1 MTTETIEFQAKVY
14 VYDLNNC
21 ARENG
26 FKPDETWQLSLA
38 TNDEKKAIEKK
49 YHPTMSTKVL
59 PEFLGELFGLV
70 KEKMIQAKSEMEKK
84 FDGDTL
90 FNKTNEH
97 QYLIAFNPKRERR
110 H

>member
-1 MTTETIEFQAKVY
+1 MTTETIEYQAKVY

-26 FKPDETWQLSLA
+26 FKADESWELNLA
-38 TNDEKKAIEKK
+38 TAEEKKAIEKK
-49 YHPTMSTKVL
+49 YFPTVSAKVL
-59 PEFLGELFGLV
+59 PEILGELFGLV
-70 KEKMIQAKSEMEKK
+70 KGKLIHARAEMEKK
-84 FDGDTL
+84 FDGNTL

-97 QYLIAFNPKRERR
+97 QYLVAFNPKRERR